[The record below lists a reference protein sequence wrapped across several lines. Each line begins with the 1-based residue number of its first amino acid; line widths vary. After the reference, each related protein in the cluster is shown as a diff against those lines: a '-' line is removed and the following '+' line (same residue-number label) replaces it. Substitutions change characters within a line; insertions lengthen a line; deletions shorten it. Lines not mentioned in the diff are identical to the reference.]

1 MSENKSHQLT
11 PNMPTKRTLEANK
24 DASSQLT
31 LNYVLISD
39 AAGRLNENYL
49 NSAIAQ
55 YPTIHFS
62 IEAYPFAQHT
72 EQLSPIL
79 TSAKE
84 KNAAVIGSFVKPEL
98 DEYAETF
105 CTKNNM
111 RYLSLMGPIVHSIE
125 EASGIAPLKKPGSK
139 EPLNDRY
146 YNRIRA
152 LEFSVANDD
161 GRHPNQFKEADIV
174 LLGISRTS
182 KTPLSIYLAF
192 QGFKVANL
200 PLVPESTLPEEIFQ
214 IDKHKIIGLTND
226 VNVLNKFRKE
236 RLRAYGIE
244 FDGKYNNDDRIEKE
258 LEYANQVYDQLKCPV
273 INVAA
278 RSIEETAT
286 LIAMLMGLEFDS
298 MKF

>member
-1 MSENKSHQLT
+1 MPENEKSTLV
-11 PNMPTKRTLEANK
+11 PPTKHSLEANNDEK
-24 DASSQLT
+24 SEVT
-31 LNYVLISD
+31 LHYVLISD
-39 AAGRLNENYL
+39 AAGRLNQNYL

-55 YPTIHFS
+55 FPTVHFK
-62 IEAYPFAQHT
+62 IDAYPFAQHP

-79 TSAKE
+79 SQAKE
-84 KNAAVIGSFVKPEL
+84 QEAAVIGSFVKPEL
-98 DEYAETF
+98 DEYAQTF
-105 CTKNNM
+105 CTKNNL

-125 EASGIAPLKKPGSK
+125 EQSGVQALRKPGSK

-161 GRHPNQFKEADIV
+161 GRHPNQFKKADIV

-200 PLVPESTLPEEIFQ
+200 PLVPESTLPDEIYQ
-214 IDKHKIIGLTND
+214 IDRRKIIGLTND

-258 LEYANQVYDQLKCPV
+258 LDYANQIYDELKCPV
-273 INVAA
+273 INVAE

-286 LIAMLMGLEFDS
+286 LIAMFMGLEFDS
-298 MKF
+298 MKL

>member
-1 MSENKSHQLT
+1 MAINPHED
-11 PNMPTKRTLEANK
+11 PIPPTKHTVEVNTEEK
-24 DASSQLT
+24 SEIT

-39 AAGRLNENYL
+39 AAGRLNQNYL

-55 YPTIHFS
+55 FPTIHFA
-62 IEAYPFAQHT
+62 IDLYPFTQHT
-72 EQLSPIL
+72 EQLSPLL
-79 TSAKE
+79 TKAKE
-84 KNAAVIGSFVKPEL
+84 KHATVIGSFVKPEL
-98 DEYAETF
+98 DDYARTF
-105 CTKNNM
+105 CKKNHI
-111 RYLSLMGPIVHSIE
+111 RYLSLMGPIVAAIE
-125 EASGIAPLKKPGSK
+125 EESGVPALEKPGSK
-139 EPLNDRY
+139 EPLNDHY

-200 PLVPESTLPEEIFQ
+200 PLVPESTLPEEIYQ
-214 IDKHKIIGLTND
+214 IDKRKIIGLTND

-258 LEYANQVYDQLKCPV
+258 LTYANKVYDELKCPV
-273 INVAA
+273 INVAE

-298 MKF
+298 IKL